1 MCIIDIA
8 CCGDM
13 SAEMLLRPS
22 FNFDGGGTSC
32 DASLSRF
39 AHALA

>member
-1 MCIIDIA
+1 
-8 CCGDM
+8 
-13 SAEMLLRPS
+13 MLLRPS

-39 AHALA
+39 AHAHALA